1 MAERR
6 DNYIIARDRTRAVFP
21 TYDLEKIVEK
31 FALDA
36 DGDFLYTRFFD
47 LPFRVGRRDGVV
59 AQLEDGQWTES
70 GFDASMTLYD
80 ILCDSKPHCR
90 ASGRFANVWN
100 QKNVSSAP
108 DGGLFQSRADAF
120 AGRTALLAAACER
133 MGGKRAGAGDVSY
146 NLPVFQALQLRL
158 SFWDA
163 DDEFPASLSLL
174 WDENV
179 LDFMRYET
187 TFYAAGYLLDRLNG
201 WMNRI

>member
-36 DGDFLYTRFFD
+36 DGDFLYMRFFD
-47 LPFRVGRRDGVV
+47 LPFRVGRGDGVV
-59 AQLEDGQWTES
+59 AQLEDGKWTES

-80 ILCDSKPHCR
+80 SLCDSKPHCR
-90 ASGRFANVWN
+90 ASGRFCPVTNRLRTA
-100 QKNVSSAP
+100 SAP
-108 DGGLFQSRADAF
+108 DGSMFQSRADSF

-133 MGGKRAGAGDVSY
+133 MGGERAGAGDVSFEI
-146 NLPVFQALQLRL
+146 PVFQDLKLRL

-187 TFYAAGYLLDRLNG
+187 TFYAAGYLLGRLSG

>member
-100 QKNVSSAP
+100 QKNVSPAP
-108 DGGLFQSRADAF
+108 DGGLFQSRADAL

-133 MGGKRAGAGDVSY
+133 MGGEKAGAGDVSY
-146 NLPVFQALQLRL
+146 NLPVFQNLKLRL

-174 WDENV
+174 WDEYV